1 MLISYG
7 CSWIYLEVG
16 EFLRVYGEG
25 DCKRRW
31 QVMMNLNRV
40 ALDNLL
46 EGTGV

>member
-7 CSWIYLEVG
+7 CSWTDLEVG

-25 DCKRRW
+25 DSKRRW
-31 QVMMNLNRV
+31 YVMVNLNRV

-46 EGTGV
+46 KGTGV